1 MVGGL
6 VLWLQGQADR
16 TASVVGASVSAL
28 EGRHVDRADAS
39 SQRPGETE
47 LVSIGVG
54 QVEEPLA
61 PFGVA
66 RHCVWAVAGH
76 DHARMEGVNVGM
88 VEDHASPP
96 GPLALG
102 RLRDQ
107 IEIAPSRSKARECC
121 VVATVN
127 NLKSQHAVEA
137 DGPRH
142 IVGSERDGA
151 NALDHGGNAP

>member
-1 MVGGL
+1 MEHWKAKGL
-6 VLWLQGQADR
+6 DFSRLFNKPEAKPGTNI
-16 TASVVGASVSAL
+16 TASAVGASVSAP

-39 SQRPGETE
+39 SQRSGETE

-54 QVEEPLA
+54 QVEEPRA

-66 RHCVWAVAGH
+66 RHCVWAVAGR
-76 DHARMEGVNVGM
+76 DHARMEVVNVGM

-127 NLKSQHAVEA
+127 NLKSQPC
-137 DGPRH
+137 GRSGRP
-142 IVGSERDGA
+142 
-151 NALDHGGNAP
+151 APYRG